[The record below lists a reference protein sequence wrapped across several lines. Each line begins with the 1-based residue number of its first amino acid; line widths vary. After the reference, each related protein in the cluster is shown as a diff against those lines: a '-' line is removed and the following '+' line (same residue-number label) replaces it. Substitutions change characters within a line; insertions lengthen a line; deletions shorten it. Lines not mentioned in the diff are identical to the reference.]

1 MSRLGIPQKRI
12 SSRLGELREIIQY
25 HLSDM
30 LMLANPINSDIEK
43 GFTVSQTAEK
53 HGWPEILVGFFKPD
67 GKNDAD
73 KYKELQ
79 TKGDVL

>member
-1 MSRLGIPQKRI
+1 
-12 SSRLGELREIIQY
+12 
-25 HLSDM
+25 
-30 LMLANPINSDIEK
+30 MLANPINSDIEK

-53 HGWPEILVGFFKPD
+53 HGWREILVRFFKPD